1 MLKKGIGLIFTIF
14 TVFTLSACGSSIHE
28 ELQSTNWQV
37 VSTNGESYT
46 ADFSEDTVSF
56 DLQIAQ
62 LGFSYQINEN
72 DDNNQITMTDDN
84 SEPLVFNIEENNNEY
99 SFVAQSEEV
108 KEQYGD
114 LTLTPI
120 EEEQ

>member
-1 MLKKGIGLIFTIF
+1 MLKKGIGLIFTVF
-14 TVFTLSACGSSIHE
+14 MLFTLSACSTSIHE
-28 ELQSTNWQV
+28 NLQSTNWQV

-62 LGFSYQINEN
+62 LGFNYQIEETDN
-72 DDNNQITMTDDN
+72 NNQITMTNDN
-84 SEPLVFNIEENNNEY
+84 SEPLVFNIEKNNNEY
-99 SFVAQSEEV
+99 SFTAQSEEV
-108 KEQYGD
+108 KDQYGD
-114 LTLTPI
+114 LTLTPM